1 MDKAAILIL
10 GGYGSAGSMIARLLL
25 AKTAVKHVIIAGR
38 RAQKAQERRKSLAA
52 EFAQERVSSLG
63 VDAGDEAGLRQAL
76 ARADLVIVCLA
87 YRDNQADIML
97 RAVLDSG
104 THYIDLTPDTQKQ
117 QLFTSR
123 ADELAARR
131 CIVLTE
137 AGIIPGCPAVL
148 TRLAA
153 GEFDRVTTVTLA
165 SLYRDRDMAM
175 DGARDLIT
183 HARQQPAALYAQGRW
198 RQTSLRALRRIDF
211 GARFGRQL
219 ATPVCLDELRL
230 LPERYQIES
239 LSLYQGSLNPIA
251 DGVLLLWRLLAFLPA
266 NQMVDPIA
274 RLLAWSIRRF
284 TQPPFGIM
292 QRVTAQGMKNGRAQ
306 QVTIT
311 LAQADMYLATAIP
324 VVAAARQILDGMI
337 TEPGPQ
343 FMGHAVQPQPFI
355 AEMERL
361 GIRVK
366 VKHA

>member
-1 MDKAAILIL
+1 VDKAAILVL
-10 GGYGSAGSMIARLLL
+10 GGYGSAGSVITRLLL
-25 AKTAVKHVIIAGR
+25 AKTAAKHVIIAGR
-38 RAQKAQERRKSLAA
+38 RAQKAQELSQSLAA
-52 EFAQERVSSLG
+52 EFGEERVSPLG

-76 ARADLVIVCLA
+76 AQVDLVIVCLA
-87 YRDNQADIML
+87 YRDDQAEIML

-104 THYIDLTPDTQKQ
+104 IHYIDLTPDAQKQ

-123 ADELAARR
+123 ADELAARS

-137 AGIIPGCPAVL
+137 AGIIPGCPSVL
-148 TRLAA
+148 IRLAA
-153 GEFDRVTTVTLA
+153 REFDRVTVATLA

-183 HARQQPAALYAQGRW
+183 HARQQPAAVYEQGRW
-198 RQTSLRALRRIDF
+198 QQTSLRALRRIDF
-211 GARFGRQL
+211 GDRFGQQL
-219 ATPVCLDELRL
+219 GAPVFLDELHA

-239 LSLYQGSLNPIA
+239 LYLYQGSLNPVA

-266 NQMVDPIA
+266 DQLVSPMA

-284 TQPPFGIM
+284 TRPPFGIM
-292 QRVTAQGMKNGRAQ
+292 QRITAQGIKNGRSQ

-311 LAQADMYLATAIP
+311 LMQADMYLATAIP
-324 VVAAARQILDGMI
+324 VVVAARQILDGVI
-337 TEPGPQ
+337 TEPGLR

-361 GIRVK
+361 GMEVK
-366 VKHA
+366 ANHE